1 VRIAG
6 SADRSGCGSAY
17 RPDGAWELRQLGA
30 PERFRGVRLLDI
42 GTGDGRLAL
51 AAAPV
56 ARRVLGID
64 QDPSGI
70 ALARATARANGWRHV
85 SFRTGAVQRLVGHGE
100 RFDLALFSWSL

>member
-1 VRIAG
+1 MV
-6 SADRSGCGSAY
+6 SPLDRTGCGYAN

-51 AAAPV
+51 AAAPL
-56 ARRVLGID
+56 AAAVLGID
-64 QDPSGI
+64 PDPSAI
-70 ALARATARANGWRHV
+70 ALARATARAHGWGHV
-85 SFRTGAVQRLVGHGE
+85 RFRTGSAQRLVGGGD